1 MQPTFP
7 RLSTCIMLFVG
18 LLVSPLRPLSDELE
32 ESDVNEVTVE
42 VRVREGV
49 ALLIC
54 ESAGVSR
61 RILPVDALRVGRRD
75 RLRLEKEAKGARTG
89 A

>member
-7 RLSTCIMLFVG
+7 RLSTCIRLFVG
-18 LLVSPLRPLSDELE
+18 RLVSPLRPPSDELE
-32 ESDVNEVTVE
+32 ERDVDEVTVE

-49 ALLIC
+49 TLLVC
-54 ESAGVSR
+54 GSARPLR
-61 RILPVDALRVGRRD
+61 RTLPVDALRVGWRD
-75 RLRLEKEAKGARTG
+75 RLRREKEAKGARTG